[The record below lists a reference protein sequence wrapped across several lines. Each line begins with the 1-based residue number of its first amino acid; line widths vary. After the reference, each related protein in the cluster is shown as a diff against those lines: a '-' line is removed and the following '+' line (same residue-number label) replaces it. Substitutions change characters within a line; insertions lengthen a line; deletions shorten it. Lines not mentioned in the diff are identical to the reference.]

1 MGVDSAVHSK
11 DMDRRC
17 NGGGGPYRVRRHG
30 EQEKQQEQGT
40 EREKEEEEEGGSR
53 RTCLPKMLPI
63 SASGTATLMV
73 VLADSTST
81 TPTAEAS
88 FWKDLS
94 CERCDVRYE

>member
-40 EREKEEEEEGGSR
+40 EREKEEEEGGSR